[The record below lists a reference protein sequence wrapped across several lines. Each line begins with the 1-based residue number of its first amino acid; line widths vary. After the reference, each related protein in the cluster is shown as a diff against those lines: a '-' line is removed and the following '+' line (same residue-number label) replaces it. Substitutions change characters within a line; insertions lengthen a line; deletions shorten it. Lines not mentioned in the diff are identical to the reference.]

1 MAKNLYRLLQLSN
14 QLPTNCQLNP
24 GMVEWTEAPFAG
36 DKSAD
41 MYKGRYLQSE
51 DVRIKVIRSV
61 DASDKK
67 NIEVFRSSIGQTQCL
82 TYPQRVRREVE
93 LWSKLHELDQGKHV
107 IPFLGF
113 YTPNGIRL

>member
-1 MAKNLYRLLQLSN
+1 MAKNLYGLLRLSN

-36 DKSAD
+36 DKRAD

-61 DASDKK
+61 DASDEK
-67 NIEVFRSSIGQTQCL
+67 NIEVFRSGVGPTQ
-82 TYPQRVRREVE
+82 
-93 LWSKLHELDQGKHV
+93 
-107 IPFLGF
+107 
-113 YTPNGIRL
+113 